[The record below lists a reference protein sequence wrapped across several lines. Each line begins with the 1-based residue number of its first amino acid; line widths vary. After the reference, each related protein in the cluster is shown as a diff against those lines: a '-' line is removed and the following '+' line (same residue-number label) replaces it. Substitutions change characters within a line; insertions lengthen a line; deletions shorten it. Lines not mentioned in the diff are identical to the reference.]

1 MLWSTDL
8 VLRSLFFFKI
18 MECVCGHKN
27 KNVCGEVHR
36 WRGRWVQRLA
46 CENKTTQ
53 QSFKDLPVV
62 RTLLNV
68 KTEPEPDFRAV
79 FF

>member
-1 MLWSTDL
+1 MSVVT
-8 VLRSLFFFKI
+8 KI
-18 MECVCGHKN
+18 KMYVGKCIG
-27 KNVCGEVHR
+27 GEVGGFKDLH
-36 WRGRWVQRLA
+36 VKT
-46 CENKTTQ
+46 KTTQ

-79 FF
+79 FFFKGLHPKSFAA